1 MNTHC
6 LQKIRLFSL
15 ALMFIPMVIC
25 AQQTYQISCVG
36 FYNLE
41 NLFDTINQPD
51 VNDEDFTPAGSNNYT
66 PKVYQDKLHRLAT
79 VLSQIATEV
88 TPDGLAM
95 FGSAEVEN
103 RSVLEDLA
111 AQPELKSRNYQIIHY
126 NSPDERGID
135 VCLFYNP
142 KYFKPLSSESLR
154 VPLVSKEGAAR
165 ATRDVLHACGI
176 LSGDTV
182 HVYVN
187 HWPSRRGGEE
197 ASAPGRALAAGVAKA
212 SMDSIAS
219 KNPKAKFILMGDLND
234 DPVSPSVAK
243 VLGAKG
249 KTEDVKPGGLFNPWT
264 DFYKR
269 GIGTLAYNDSWNLF
283 DQIIIS
289 EPFLSK
295 EQSGLFYMKA
305 AIFKKD
311 YMIQQSGR
319 YRGYP
324 LRTFSGNRYIGGY
337 SDHFPVYLVF
347 LKKK

>member
-1 MNTHC
+1 MKNLR
-6 LQKIRLFSL
+6 LQKARLLLLCFFLIPLFSS
-15 ALMFIPMVIC
+15 
-25 AQQTYQISCVG
+25 AQQSFQVSCVG

-41 NLFDTINQPD
+41 NLFDTINQAD
-51 VNDEDFTPAGSNNYT
+51 VNDEDFTPAGANNYT
-66 PKVYQDKLHRLAT
+66 PQVYQDKLHRLAT

-111 AQPELKSRNYQIIHY
+111 AQPELKSRNYKIIHY

-142 KYFKPLSSESLR
+142 KYFRPLSSESLR

-165 ATRDVLHACGI
+165 PTRDVLHACGI
-176 LSGDTV
+176 LAGDTV

-212 SMDSIAS
+212 NMDSIAS
-219 KNPKAKFILMGDLND
+219 KNPGAKFILMGDLND

-249 KTEDVKPGGLFNPWT
+249 KAEDVKPGGLFNPWV
-264 DFYKR
+264 DFYKK

-283 DQIIIS
+283 DQIVIS
-289 EPFLSK
+289 EPFLNK
-295 EQSGLFYMKA
+295 DQSGLFFMKA
-305 AIFKKD
+305 SIYKKD
-311 YMIQQSGR
+311 FMIQHSGR

-324 LRTFSGNRYIGGY
+324 LRTYNGNRYVGGY
-337 SDHFPVYLVF
+337 SDHFPVYIVL